1 MKLDICNLQ
10 SIYIRGKKYGGD
22 YIILNERLSKPLMD
36 IKNGNSKIKTFETEE
51 KALQYIREKAGEEPL
66 SVCSIEKYMEKE
78 NKQFNMIEKEQI
90 NKQIMEYLEKSGLSS
105 LGRNTEKNIYGFE
118 LPGHAKNNEDYIEQL
133 KREFKEL
140 NIFLNKKNYPSELI
154 KEVNKNCRQIISAL
168 RLLIE
173 KKEER
178 ADEIIKEVLK
188 TYIENKFAV
197 SELGKSYAFKG
208 VAPFEDLHSPEVS
221 PSLYEQ
227 MLDEELTF
235 FRARVVKKSNPL
247 SEIKDI
253 ISLPY
258 SKRNLSKDSR
268 FSVKDKVCL
277 YLGVTSHVCIKE
289 CRWKKGNE
297 RSDDIYISAFKIN
310 DKLKVFN
317 LVIFEGLINGLSE
330 NDREEKNLK
339 YNLIKVYPLALAAS
353 FKVER
358 NGDENETETSYEY
371 LLSQS
376 IMRVIKSLSIDGV
389 AYLSTQGKAHFPHE
403 VNLAIPM
410 EDIKEDK
417 EYSDLYKYFCC
428 TKPISV
434 FAKKDKNQSN
444 NEKSY
449 INRIFAEYI
458 PKEYLF
464 TGKKS
469 ILPNVAAQVEI
480 VGKRIF
486 YEKTCFSKLDDYL
499 CNQEFDCIY
508 KYLS

>member
-1 MKLDICNLQ
+1 M
-10 SIYIRGKKYGGD
+10 GGD

-51 KALQYIREKAGEEPL
+51 KALQYIREKVGEEPL

-78 NKQFNMIEKEQI
+78 NKQFNMMKKEQI

-140 NIFLNKKNYPSELI
+140 NIFLNEKNYPSELI

-173 KKEER
+173 KKEEK
-178 ADEIIKEVLK
+178 ADEIIKGVLK

-208 VAPFEDLHSPEVS
+208 VAPFEDLHSPAVS

-235 FRARVVKKSNPL
+235 FRARVVEKSNPL

-258 SKRNLSKDSR
+258 SKRNSSRDSR

-289 CRWKKGNE
+289 CRWKKENE

-310 DKLKVFN
+310 NKLKVFN
-317 LVIFEGLINGLSE
+317 LVISEELINGLTR
-330 NDREEKNLK
+330 NPPIEKELK
-339 YNLIKVYPLALAAS
+339 DDLYKIYPLVLATS

-358 NGDENETETSYEY
+358 NRDENETETRYEY

-389 AYLSTQGKAHFPHE
+389 AYLSTQGEAHFPHE

-410 EDIKEDK
+410 EDIRKDK

-428 TKPISV
+428 TKPISI
-434 FAKKDKNQSN
+434 FAKKDENQSN

-449 INRIFAEYI
+449 INSNF
-458 PKEYLF
+458 PKYMPIDIKGIEN
-464 TGKKS
+464 T
-469 ILPNVAAQVEI
+469 VAKVKI
-480 VGKRIF
+480 DGKRMF
-486 YEKTCFSKLDDYL
+486 YGDTCFSKLDDYL